1 VNQSSLTAVNEHGP
15 DAYEDDLQACVGA
28 QVGTTTVSRHPV
40 NRAMIGM
47 WADALRDQNPVYVDD
62 AAAKA
67 TGRPGVIAPP
77 TMIQAWSMPPLS
89 QMAQNRNVPG
99 YRPYWHSSGDAPRS
113 RSDGTGPDA
122 YEILHKHGFSNSAA
136 TNCRQ
141 VYHRELVP
149 GDHTKCV
156 TTLDSVSSLKRTAM
170 GAGHFVTTRMEYLD
184 QDDQPVATQLWT
196 VLQFRAPT
204 EGEFQ
209 AAPAARGS
217 RAGSVTGAA
226 EVPAP
231 GGPLAGIPAVG
242 QRTADI
248 VIPITSTFVIATAL
262 ATHDFYAIH
271 HDTDWARSIGR
282 PDIFTNIL
290 TTTGLVGQVMT
301 DWAGP
306 PTRLKSVDL
315 RLLAPNYPGDELT
328 LRGKVSAV
336 DGDLVTLEVAGT
348 NAIGTHVLATVT
360 GQVGGG

>member
-1 VNQSSLTAVNEHGP
+1 MNLSSFTSVNNHGP
-15 DAYEDDLQACVGA
+15 GTYEDDLQACVGA

-40 NRAMIGM
+40 NHSMIGM

-62 AAAKA
+62 TAARA

-89 QMAQNRNVPG
+89 QMAQNRSVPG
-99 YRPYWHSSGDAPRS
+99 YRPYWRGVGDAPRS
-113 RSDGTGPDA
+113 DSAGA
-122 YEILHKHGFSNSAA
+122 YEILHEHGFSSSAA

-141 VYHRELVP
+141 VYHRELTP

-156 TTLDSVSSLKRTAM
+156 TTLESVSPLKHTAM
-170 GAGHFVTTRMEYLD
+170 GAGHFVTTRIEYLD

-196 VLQFRAPT
+196 VLQF
-204 EGEFQ
+204 G
-209 AAPAARGS
+209 APAEEEFRAATAARAS
-217 RAGSVTGAA
+217 RAGSVTGPA

-231 GGPLAGIPAVG
+231 GGPLAGNPAVG
-242 QRTADI
+242 QHTAEI
-248 VIPITSTFVIATAL
+248 VIPITPTFVIATAL

-306 PTRLKSVDL
+306 ATRLKSVDL
-315 RLLAPNYPGDELT
+315 RLLSPNYPGDELT
-328 LRGKVSAV
+328 LRGKVSVV
-336 DGDLVTLEVAGT
+336 DGDLVTLQVAGT

-360 GQVGGG
+360 GQVSGE